1 MKQKRKMK
9 QNRNSQKARD
19 VAIGFLGWILLDNVY
34 LLVGLS
40 LGFFVALAQA
50 AGFFVA
56 LVVPLLIVA
65 LLLLWKKRTWILTGI
80 AIALLVNFGVWAIL
94 YGLHL
99 GQWYFYFLCPFPAGK
114 NLLV

>member
-19 VAIGFLGWILLDNVY
+19 IAVGFFGWILLDNVY

-50 AGFFVA
+50 SGFFVA

-65 LLLLWKKRTWILTGI
+65 LILLWQKRTWILTGI
-80 AIALLVNFGVWAIL
+80 AVALLVNVGIWAIL

-99 GQWYFYFLCPFPAGK
+99 GQWYFYILCPFPVGT